1 MLKKKYSLN
10 YILKKI
16 DRTKTTLIRWEEM
29 GLLPRAKRDSRG
41 WRYYSKEEL
50 DQMVN
55 LIKTTDYF
63 QKTAFKEYAEKIKRY
78 QQRIENKDVA
88 RLTINNQS
96 SQSVQSKN
104 KTIKT
109 VVALTLALLISVNS
123 FICFAPNVYAEEEM
137 TGLEK
142 SISNF
147 GQSVGNTQ
155 RLITSFTSNQ
165 IQNTKDLVNKTL
177 AYTKS
182 TASATK
188 NKIYSIALNTYNP
201 VKQTISKTSSNIKS
215 NISKAMTFTKN
226 TGNKAMTFAK
236 ATAGKAKN
244 YLSSNFNN
252 LKNKTISNISDT
264 SASISDSIIDFS
276 RNISNT
282 YSKASNF
289 ISSIISPEPSN
300 TSEQLSINNNQQVEQ
315 VNITKTNNINNITKV
330 TEVERIIKTTTLL
343 NEIVNPVDLTSI
355 NNRIDNLASQ
365 INNRINYSTPSYS
378 PVSIPSSGL
387 QISGHALMSSFNVTG
402 SGAIGG
408 SLSIRGSL
416 SIGNTKDNI
425 TPTLTIYSDS
435 TFNNGATFNSGL
447 SATTLSVSD
456 SLTSGDI
463 TASTSTIA
471 QLTITNDLLVSGN
484 STTTGS
490 YYIGKDLNVIGDMGI
505 LDADVPDT
513 ITASNYLL
521 LTGGTLTGGLT
532 MTTSTSTN
540 ATSTNLYLSNDLT
553 VSNDTSFQ
561 KATSTFFYASG
572 DITSAG
578 NFTGDLTGNADT
590 ATNLADYSSAYT
602 WTGINTYTSDLRSL
616 TLHASTT
623 DFDLLVV
630 NGSATT
636 TGSLYIGNDLNVVG
650 DMGILDAD
658 VPNTITASNYL
669 LLTGGTLTGGLT
681 MTTSTSTNSTTTGS
695 YYIGGTASTTELF
708 VQNDSHIGNN
718 LTIDGNLTISND
730 SSFQK
735 ATSTFFYAS
744 GDITS
749 GGNFTGNLIGN
760 VTGDLTGN
768 ADTATN
774 LADYSSAY
782 TWTGIN
788 TFSSDLRITGTLHA
802 TTTDFDLLV
811 VNGNA
816 TTTGSLYIGKDL
828 NVVGDM
834 GILDADVPNTIT
846 ASNYLLLTGGTLT
859 GGLTMTTA
867 TATNAT
873 TTGSFYSSQLSS
885 GSSGS
890 EYYFP
895 LTRSGSADYVLQTD
909 INGNLSWTAMSA
921 GEAAWQYDSLA
932 DAMVTT
938 STKGFYMTSSSTVHN
953 SFRVDGNSTTT
964 GSLYIGKDLNVV
976 GDYGLETGDIP
987 DLSGTYLTNLNSE
1000 TFGSLSDVST
1010 TTLAYGYIP
1019 VWDTSN
1025 WVSSSTLPFFGT
1037 EWDKLWISTS
1047 TKSGNLTIDGN
1058 ATTTGKLV
1066 LGTTNPTT
1074 NAMFWLGGDSYT
1086 SGNATTT
1093 GSLRVGNQVH
1103 LDVSTVAPMV
1113 IPNTT
1118 AKVAN
1123 LNADLLDGFDSSA
1136 FGDATAANQT
1146 TILVRIGTNSDSASM
1161 ADSLFAGQQSIYDKV
1176 ETSGPLI
1183 TSSDCTTAGWQ
1194 WDDTQEVCVSPL
1206 MYVTN
1211 RTTWNSCGPYATWT
1225 NGADNATCPDTLDN
1239 PSNQI
1244 YGSTVYLPQYT
1255 CIMTA
1260 STDTLVERMTA
1271 FKDFAGG
1278 VADVTTWDG
1287 LIQMGNREIDNAQH
1301 KNWSALAVA
1310 DCVDGKKDLGEYYN
1324 PTDGCP
1330 NNAANCNDYSYFGE
1344 FNTRNNMLAGWA
1356 GASGSHLP
1364 MPSEYEQAC
1373 TNLTLGDDGTW
1384 LWSAAVGYYNG
1395 NNWSRYA
1402 RILGSTGCSSQSN
1415 VESGHPTSSFRVFLR
1430 P

>member
-1 MLKKKYSLN
+1 VTNKVISTS
-10 YILKKI
+10 KKI
-16 DRTKTTLIRWEEM
+16 GNSI
-29 GLLPRAKRDSRG
+29 A
-41 WRYYSKEEL
+41 
-50 DQMVN
+50 
-55 LIKTTDYF
+55 
-63 QKTAFKEYAEKIKRY
+63 QKIDKA
-78 QQRIENKDVA
+78 
-88 RLTINNQS
+88 INT
-96 SQSVQSKN
+96 KN
-104 KTIKT
+104 K
-109 VVALTLALLISVNS
+109 
-123 FICFAPNVYAEEEM
+123 
-137 TGLEK
+137 
-142 SISNF
+142 ISN
-147 GQSVGNTQ
+147 SVST
-155 RLITSFTSNQ
+155 FTHNQ
-165 IQNTKDLVNKTL
+165 VQNTKDLVNNTLTLTKLISNKTL

-252 LKNKTISNISDT
+252 LKNKTVDNISKVKDYA
-264 SASISDSIIDFS
+264 SASILDSIIDFS

-282 YSKASNF
+282 YSKTFNF
-289 ISSIISPEPSN
+289 ISSFISSPQSTP
-300 TSEQLSINNNQQVEQ
+300 QQFSINNQEQVEQ
-315 VNITKTNNINNITKV
+315 VESTPVDNQTNITKTNNINNITKV
-330 TEVERIIKTTTLL
+330 TEVERVIKTTTLL
-343 NEIVNPVDLTSI
+343 NEIVNPADLSSI

-387 QISGHALMSSFNVTG
+387 QISGHALLSSFNVTG

-490 YYIGKDLNVIGDMGI
+490 YYIGKDLNVVGDMGI

-521 LTGGTLTGGLT
+521 LTGGSLTGGLT
-532 MTTSTSTN
+532 MTTSTS
-540 ATSTNLYLSNDLT
+540 
-553 VSNDTSFQ
+553 
-561 KATSTFFYASG
+561 
-572 DITSAG
+572 
-578 NFTGDLTGNADT
+578 
-590 ATNLADYSSAYT
+590 
-602 WTGINTYTSDLRSL
+602 
-616 TLHASTT
+616 
-623 DFDLLVV
+623 
-630 NGSATT
+630 
-636 TGSLYIGNDLNVVG
+636 
-650 DMGILDAD
+650 
-658 VPNTITASNYL
+658 
-669 LLTGGTLTGGLT
+669 
-681 MTTSTSTNSTTTGS
+681 
-695 YYIGGTASTTELF
+695 
-708 VQNDSHIGNN
+708 
-718 LTIDGNLTISND
+718 
-730 SSFQK
+730 
-735 ATSTFFYAS
+735 
-744 GDITS
+744 
-749 GGNFTGNLIGN
+749 
-760 VTGDLTGN
+760 
-768 ADTATN
+768 
-774 LADYSSAY
+774 
-782 TWTGIN
+782 
-788 TFSSDLRITGTLHA
+788 
-802 TTTDFDLLV
+802 
-811 VNGNA
+811 
-816 TTTGSLYIGKDL
+816 
-828 NVVGDM
+828 
-834 GILDADVPNTIT
+834 
-846 ASNYLLLTGGTLT
+846 
-859 GGLTMTTA
+859 
-867 TATNAT
+867 TNAT

-1211 RTTWNSCGPYATWT
+1211 RTTW
-1225 NGADNATCPDTLDN
+1225 
-1239 PSNQI
+1239 
-1244 YGSTVYLPQYT
+1244 
-1255 CIMTA
+1255 
-1260 STDTLVERMTA
+1260 E
-1271 FKDFAGG
+1271 
-1278 VADVTTWDG
+1278 
-1287 LIQMGNREIDNAQH
+1287 
-1301 KNWSALAVA
+1301 
-1310 DCVDGKKDLGEYYN
+1310 
-1324 PTDGCP
+1324 
-1330 NNAANCNDYSYFGE
+1330 
-1344 FNTRNNMLAGWA
+1344 
-1356 GASGSHLP
+1356 
-1364 MPSEYEQAC
+1364 
-1373 TNLTLGDDGTW
+1373 
-1384 LWSAAVGYYNG
+1384 
-1395 NNWSRYA
+1395 
-1402 RILGSTGCSSQSN
+1402 
-1415 VESGHPTSSFRVFLR
+1415 
-1430 P
+1430 

>member
-252 LKNKTISNISDT
+252 LKNKTVDNISKVKDYA
-264 SASISDSIIDFS
+264 SASILDSIIDFS

-282 YSKASNF
+282 YSKTFNF
-289 ISSIISPEPSN
+289 ISSFISSPQSTP
-300 TSEQLSINNNQQVEQ
+300 QQFSINNQEQVEQ
-315 VNITKTNNINNITKV
+315 VESTPVDNQTDITNTNNINNITKV

-343 NEIVNPVDLTSI
+343 NEIVNPADLSSI

-365 INNRINYSTPSYS
+365 IDNRINYSTPSYS

-387 QISGHALMSSFNVTG
+387 QISGHALLSSFNVTG

-636 TGSLYIGNDLNVVG
+636 TGSLYIGN
-650 DMGILDAD
+650 
-658 VPNTITASNYL
+658 
-669 LLTGGTLTGGLT
+669 
-681 MTTSTSTNSTTTGS
+681 
-695 YYIGGTASTTELF
+695 
-708 VQNDSHIGNN
+708 
-718 LTIDGNLTISND
+718 
-730 SSFQK
+730 
-735 ATSTFFYAS
+735 
-744 GDITS
+744 
-749 GGNFTGNLIGN
+749 
-760 VTGDLTGN
+760 
-768 ADTATN
+768 
-774 LADYSSAY
+774 
-782 TWTGIN
+782 
-788 TFSSDLRITGTLHA
+788 
-802 TTTDFDLLV
+802 
-811 VNGNA
+811 
-816 TTTGSLYIGKDL
+816 DL

-1395 NNWSRYA
+1395 NYWSINA
-1402 RILGSTGCSSQSN
+1402 RLLGSTGCSSQYYN
-1415 VESGHPTSSFRVFLR
+1415 NTGNPDYSFRVFLR